1 MTPLPR
7 TGFWLR
13 LARAVVGAWRERPP
27 VGETIAHGPELPGV
41 PRDPNVPPIVAPPD
55 APPLSDGG
63 RKL

>member
-27 VGETIAHGPELPGV
+27 IGETIAHGPELPEKPYEG
-41 PRDPNVPPIVAPPD
+41 PPIVAPPD